1 MGRECKAVFSSC
13 PPPAQTCTP
22 NTHFLRD
29 VPIVHISTL
38 LGLSLSGFLHH
49 DFIDAHVPV
58 LGLEDVSKQHTYG
71 QKVNQYTIN
80 FLKKLLLPFCLDF
93 LFLEFFFGERG
104 KIE

>member
-1 MGRECKAVFSSC
+1 MGRECKAVFLSC

-38 LGLSLSGFLHH
+38 LGLSLSGFLHQ

-80 FLKKLLLPFCLDF
+80 FLKKTFTAF
-93 LFLEFFFGERG
+93 LFGFSFFGVFLE
-104 KIE
+104 KEEK

>member
-38 LGLSLSGFLHH
+38 LVLSLSGFLHH

-93 LFLEFFFGERG
+93 LFLECFLE
-104 KIE
+104 KEEK

>member
-93 LFLEFFFGERG
+93 LFLEFVFGERG